1 MEIEIEKFAETEGKK
16 IADAIASKYGED
28 IVVEHKSFF
37 GSFFDEILGGGLSRL
52 KVEKE
57 IYDRSLHE
65 ATAFFLKNGDAKFDD
80 KIKEYLRYRISIC
93 MAEPKK
99 PKNVTPDEML
109 ANVIKIEALDF
120 LLEKNVVI

>member
-1 MEIEIEKFAETEGKK
+1 MEIDIEKFAETEGKK

-28 IVVEHKSFF
+28 PVVEHKSFF
-37 GSFFDEILGGGLSRL
+37 GSFFDGFLGGGLSRL

-65 ATAFFLKNGDAKFDD
+65 ATAFFLKNGDVKFDG
-80 KIKEYLRYRISIC
+80 KINEVLKYRVSIRA
-93 MAEPKK
+93 AEPKK
-99 PKNVTPDEML
+99 LEKATPEELL
-109 ANVIKIEALDF
+109 ANVIKICALDS